1 MDSQCMMNNCRAMC
15 PDTEPFCAKH
25 RGEPHGR
32 TDWFAG
38 DVDCDGNELITVR
51 KGEWN
56 TICEQRE
63 KFMWQVRDTCTRAE
77 NADARITA
85 LQAEVARLIEANGI
99 LEDALQE
106 AGDDYPGSNT
116 QKWCSSR
123 VKAARQALKGSTDAE

>member
-1 MDSQCMMNNCRAMC
+1 MDSQCMINNCRAMC

-25 RGEPHGR
+25 RGEPHNR

-51 KGEWN
+51 KDEWN

-77 NADARITA
+77 NAESRIEA
-85 LQAEVARLIEANGI
+85 LQAEVARYR
-99 LEDALQE
+99 DAL
-106 AGDDYPGSNT
+106 DDVAQSHI
-116 QKWCSSR
+116 SR
-123 VKAARQALKGSTDAE
+123 AHAIARQALKGTDNAE

>member
-25 RGEPHGR
+25 RGEPHNR

-51 KGEWN
+51 KDEWN

-77 NADARITA
+77 NAEARAEA
-85 LQAEVARLIEANGI
+85 LQADVARLEARCAELVNHI
-99 LEDALQE
+99 KDNRSRSYAFL
-106 AGDDYPGSNT
+106 AGRDM
-116 QKWCSSR
+116 
-123 VKAARQALKGSTDAE
+123 KGTDNAE